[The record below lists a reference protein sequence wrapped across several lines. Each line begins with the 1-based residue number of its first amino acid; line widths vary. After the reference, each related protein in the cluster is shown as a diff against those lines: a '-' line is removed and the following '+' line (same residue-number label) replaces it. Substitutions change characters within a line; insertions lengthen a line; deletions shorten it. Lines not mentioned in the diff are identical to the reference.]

1 MWEARQ
7 GFQLWSPQTDTAEQ
21 VDRLIDEPKLA
32 AVSALR
38 IHLGTGKSNVVPDL
52 TADKLV

>member
-7 GFQLWSPQTDTAEQ
+7 GFQLWSPQTDTAER

-32 AVSALR
+32 AVSALK